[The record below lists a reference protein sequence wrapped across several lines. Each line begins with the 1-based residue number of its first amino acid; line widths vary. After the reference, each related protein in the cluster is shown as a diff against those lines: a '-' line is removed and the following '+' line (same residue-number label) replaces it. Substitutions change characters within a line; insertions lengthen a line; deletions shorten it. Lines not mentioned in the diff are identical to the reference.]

1 MQKAISFKP
10 WKDLE
15 NFMFFSSKSI
25 ISMPDNHDQILTI

>member
-15 NFMFFSSKSI
+15 NFMFFSSKAI
-25 ISMPDNHDQILTI
+25 ISMPDNHQILII